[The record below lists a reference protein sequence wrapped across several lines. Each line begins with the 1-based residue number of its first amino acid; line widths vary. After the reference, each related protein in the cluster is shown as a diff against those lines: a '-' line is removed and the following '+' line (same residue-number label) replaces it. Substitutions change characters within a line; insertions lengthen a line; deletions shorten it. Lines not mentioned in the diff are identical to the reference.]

1 MATKFFGK
9 KTALIVS
16 AAVVAL
22 ICAVAGLWYFLAGSY
37 RLSGN
42 DNLIAAIGSIEAPS
56 DSSVSGDKIYPSPLR
71 VIFTAPLARIDRLY
85 QPLESGVAI
94 TPSIRGQWVWEND
107 SRLRFTPESDWIP
120 NTEYK
125 VVPFVLIIR

>member
-1 MATKFFGK
+1 MTTKFFGK

-22 ICAVAGLWYFLAGSY
+22 ICAVAGLWYFFAGSY

-71 VIFTAPLARIDRLY
+71 VIFTAPAGPD
-85 QPLESGVAI
+85 
-94 TPSIRGQWVWEND
+94 
-107 SRLRFTPESDWIP
+107 
-120 NTEYK
+120 
-125 VVPFVLIIR
+125 